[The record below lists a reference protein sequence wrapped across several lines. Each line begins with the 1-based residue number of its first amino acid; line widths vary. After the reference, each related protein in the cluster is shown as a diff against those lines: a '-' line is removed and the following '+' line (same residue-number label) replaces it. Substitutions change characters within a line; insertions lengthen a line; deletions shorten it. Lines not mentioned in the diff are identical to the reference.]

1 VPPIIRAW
9 IRLRY
14 RLLPY
19 LYTLYWRAAQ
29 FGEPM
34 LRPLFYEFEDD
45 PRAFVDSDDFMLG
58 PNLLVASVVEP
69 GQRERSV
76 YFPARPA
83 EWVDFWT
90 GMHLAAGQSLVAPAP
105 LDCIPL
111 FVPAGAMIPTTDTAD
126 MDRLHDE
133 PSRALRIYPGRGRA
147 TTTFTLY
154 EDDGHTNAYR
164 DGAWAQIAFE
174 MTTTA
179 TRIVLKAKR
188 SGSYSVPY
196 ENIRVVPPPKES
208 RPIQLDGHGI
218 DLVLGRMQRARRARL
233 GK

>member
-1 VPPIIRAW
+1 
-9 IRLRY
+9 
-14 RLLPY
+14 
-19 LYTLYWRAAQ
+19 
-29 FGEPM
+29 
-34 LRPLFYEFEDD
+34 
-45 PRAFVDSDDFMLG
+45 
-58 PNLLVASVVEP
+58 
-69 GQRERSV
+69 
-76 YFPARPA
+76 
-83 EWVDFWT
+83 
-90 GMHLAAGQSLVAPAP
+90 
-105 LDCIPL
+105 
-111 FVPAGAMIPTTDTAD
+111 MIPTTDTAD